1 MTIRRAVMRD
11 SSFEN
16 GPTDRQV
23 RMVCSTQTVGRD
35 NLVLVS
41 SGIDLANYRL
51 NPIWLWQH
59 DANSPVARSIE
70 IDVDPQG
77 RLVALVEFPP
87 AGVSPK
93 ADEICG
99 LIKAGTLR
107 AASTGFDD
115 MAAEPVEPGNPSA
128 GIRVTR
134 AELLEMSFVSIGA
147 VPDALVDSTM
157 RSLPNGEIIRW
168 LTREIGDAVRA
179 SLGYAPQWTAC
190 GSQSLPVDESAAWI
204 AEDAV
209 ARVFAAAD
217 WEGDSPDVGMV
228 QRAFAA
234 FDASAPLIKRSYTL
248 PFADMIDGELRA
260 VRSGIASVAAKL
272 DVADLPETVKTG
284 IRSLVAAY
292 APQETRAMQSHIKRS
307 IIRRGLYD
315 VGCLAGVMSDLG
327 AIHGW
332 AQWEAE
338 AEGDG
343 SKVPSMIAEGLRVL
357 ADALMAMT
365 EEEVAEMLAALP
377 GPVATAGLTEG
388 QSAIITQSTSPALAR
403 FWAGVY
409 RTRNIAAAGAPVVRT
424 PARERKRRQ
433 RESLLLGVR

>member
-11 SSFEN
+11 SSFTS

-23 RMVCSTQTVGRD
+23 RMVCSTQRLGRD

-41 SGIDLANYRL
+41 SGIDLTNYRA

-70 IDVDPQG
+70 IDVDDHG

-115 MAAEPVEPGNPSA
+115 LAAEPAEAGNPSA

-134 AELLEMSFVSIGA
+134 SELVEMSFVSIGA
-147 VPDALVDSTM
+147 VPDALVESTM
-157 RSLPNGEIIRW
+157 RGLPNGEIVRW
-168 LTREIGDAVRA
+168 LTREIGEAVRA

-190 GSQSLPVDESAAWI
+190 GSQTLPVDESAEWI

-217 WEGDSPDVGMV
+217 WDGDAPDVGMV

-234 FDASAPLIKRSYTL
+234 FDASAPLIRRSYTL

-272 DVADLPETVKTG
+272 DAADLPDTVKTG
-284 IRSLVAAY
+284 IRSLVDAY
-292 APQETRAMQSHIKRS
+292 APKETRTMIATVKRN
-307 IIRRGLYD
+307 IVRRGLYD
-315 VGCLAGVMSDLG
+315 IGCLAGIMSELG
-327 AIHGW
+327 YVQEW
-332 AQWEAE
+332 ATWEAE
-338 AEGDG
+338 SEGDG
-343 SKVPSMIAEGLRVL
+343 SKVPAMIADALRVL
-357 ADALMAMT
+357 ADALLAMT
-365 EEEVAEMLAALP
+365 AEEVAEMLAVLP
-377 GPVATAGLTEG
+377 GPVAVTGVTDG
-388 QSAIITQSTSPALAR
+388 QAEIITQAATPGMAR
-403 FWAGVY
+403 FLAGLY
-409 RTRNIAAAGAPVVRT
+409 RARTVAAAGAPVVRSSS
-424 PARERKRRQ
+424 RERTRRQ
-433 RESLLLGVR
+433 REAVLLGVR